1 MTERKQFKVLKIKF
15 DLELYD
21 QLLEEARKHNTDVPT
36 YVRWCAQTGLYLE
49 DLSAF
54 VRTKRQD
61 KEAG

>member
-1 MTERKQFKVLKIKF
+1 LAEGKPFKILKIKF

-21 QLLEEARKHNTDVPT
+21 QLQEEARKHNIDVAT

-54 VRTKRQD
+54 VRTKR
-61 KEAG
+61 KEE